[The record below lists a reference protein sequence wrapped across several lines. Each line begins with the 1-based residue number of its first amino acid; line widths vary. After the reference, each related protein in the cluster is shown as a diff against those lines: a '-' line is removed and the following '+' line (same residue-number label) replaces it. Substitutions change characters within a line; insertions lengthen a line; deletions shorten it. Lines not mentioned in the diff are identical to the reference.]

1 MFLYTLKF
9 VPSRSTLYTLRK
21 EFARYTYEILTW
33 GFAWHLNLCSYV
45 QHLSCIRR
53 PIFPRHGD
61 SRVRMKFNVHQ
72 SYIFEVINFK
82 LKWILQTSV
91 KISEWKLAAPVA
103 FLFRVFGYASKKGKN
118 KLAFKPF
125 NLRDLNWDCLP
136 DCMWPGLD
144 PNKEVHESVGGLLVS
159 LSLILEIFLLR
170 IYM

>member
-1 MFLYTLKF
+1 MRVLFAMCF
-9 VPSRSTLYTLRK
+9 FHLYTLRV
-21 EFARYTYEILTW
+21 EFARDSNKIVDMEFRLT
-33 GFAWHLNLCSYV
+33 LNLYSYV
-45 QHLSCIRR
+45 QHLSSIRR

-72 SYIFEVINFK
+72 SYIFEDINFK

-91 KISEWKLAAPVA
+91 KISEWKLAASVA
-103 FLFRVFGYASKKGKN
+103 FLFRVFGYASKKGEN

-125 NLRDLNWDCLP
+125 NLRDQNWDRLP

-159 LSLILEIFLLR
+159 HSLILEIFLLR